1 MGMKLWVYYLT
12 WFIRYF
18 AIYLVVHAIGSA
30 ILMSAL
36 SYMPYYIPLII
47 FLLFD
52 IVLIIQSFFI
62 QIFFTRSKIGIVFAL
77 VFFAVQY
84 ALNFIVANSEDATF
98 STYQGI
104 SVIPHV
110 AFILSFKEMA
120 YAQSNQI
127 SLDFEM
133 QVNDYTLITAI
144 VSFLCNIV
152 FWGLLAIYLDQVV
165 PN

>member
-1 MGMKLWVYYLT
+1 MGMKLSLYYLT

-30 ILMSAL
+30 IMMAAL
-36 SYMPYYIPLII
+36 SYVPYYISLVI

-84 ALNFIVANSEDATF
+84 ALNFIVANSEEATL

-104 SVIPHV
+104 SVIPHA
-110 AFILSFKEMA
+110 AFILAFKEMA

-127 SLDFEM
+127 NIDF
-133 QVNDYTLITAI
+133 
-144 VSFLCNIV
+144 
-152 FWGLLAIYLDQVV
+152 
-165 PN
+165 